1 MVNKSLATVFSTLL
15 LAGMLGVAVGPADAA
30 NSKGAEKNEKKRVFK
45 HWLRAQSHDLR
56 RWMHKERYEWWKWVY
71 TQKKEFYE
79 NGGELGAYTFPGEG
93 GSDTT
98 SPPDPG
104 PGETPPSG
112 DTTQTERFT
121 VLNGEYAALAVRDNM
136 TGLVWEKSPNTGTIN
151 FYGAWMQCARR
162 DLHKQMGWRLPA
174 TAELTSL
181 MDGMNSDTQ
190 QDLLLPDGH
199 PFVGIFTAPGMGYW
213 SATQSKNPN
222 GVNVTP
228 LAVYFSKSSAN
239 GNLANTVGQLA
250 YANSVN
256 AGVWCVKGGL
266 IGPSVTD

>member
-1 MVNKSLATVFSTLL
+1 MLNKTAVTVFSTLL
-15 LAGMLGVAVGPADAA
+15 VAGMLTVAVVPADAK
-30 NSKGAEKNEKKRVFK
+30 NYTRAEKKEFK
-45 HWLRAQSHDLR
+45 HWLRAQNHDWR
-56 RWMHKERYEWWKWVY
+56 RWMHEQKYEWWKWVHE
-71 TQKKEFYE
+71 QKHSFYQ
-79 NGGELGAYTFPGEG
+79 GEWDRDAKFAFPG
-93 GSDTT
+93 SDNGY
-98 SPPDPG
+98 PDPG
-104 PGETPPSG
+104 TGGTTDPGTTSEPPANESKP
-112 DTTQTERFT
+112 RFE
-121 VLNGEYAALAVRDNM
+121 VLVEYNNLAVRDNES
-136 TGLVWEKSPNTGTIN
+136 GLIWEKSPNTGTIN

-162 DLHKQMGWRLPA
+162 DLHMQMGWRLPA

-199 PFVGIFTAPGMGYW
+199 PFVGIFTAPGKGYW
-213 SATQSKNPN
+213 SATQSKNSS